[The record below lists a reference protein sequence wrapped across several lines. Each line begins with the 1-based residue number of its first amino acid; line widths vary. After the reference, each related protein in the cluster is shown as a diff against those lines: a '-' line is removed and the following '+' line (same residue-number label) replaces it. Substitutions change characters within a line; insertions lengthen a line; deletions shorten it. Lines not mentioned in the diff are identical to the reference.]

1 MPLHLFAGYGI
12 ELEYMVVRRDTL
24 DVYPAA
30 DEVFRRVTGSY
41 SGEHEDGA
49 IGWSNELALH
59 VIELKTNGPASSLDG
74 LAPRFHESLGKI
86 NATLSEIDARLMPT
100 AMHPWMDPHTE
111 ARLWPHDYNAVYQAF
126 NQIFDCRG
134 HGWSNLQSM
143 HINLPFSGDEEF
155 GRLHAAI
162 RFILPLLPALAASS
176 PIVEGK
182 ATGLADNRLEFY
194 RFNCRNVPSV
204 TGRVIPEKVYSKG
217 SYEGVL
223 LQKLYHDIAP
233 HDPDRILREEWLNAR
248 GAIARFDRDAIEIRV
263 IDIQECPAADLA
275 IARLVAE
282 TLRGLTEERW
292 GSLDDLME
300 WDVDP
305 LADQFER
312 ALREGE
318 HTVVADQDYLRAL
331 GMTAK
336 SATASE
342 VWAHLA
348 EATGLADDRSLRTII
363 DQGTLSSRIVR
374 RVGTS
379 PDRQRLRDV
388 YAELCDCLD
397 ANRMF
402 EG

>member
-1 MPLHLFAGYGI
+1 MTLHLFAGYGI

-41 SGEHEDGA
+41 SGEHEDGTIA
-49 IGWSNELALH
+49 WSNELALH
-59 VIELKTNGPASSLDG
+59 VIELKTNGPAATLEG
-74 LAPRFHESLGKI
+74 LASQFHESLGKI
-86 NATLSEIDARLMPT
+86 ESTLAEIDARLMPT

-182 ATGLADNRLEFY
+182 PTGFADNRLEFY

-204 TGRVIPEKVYSKG
+204 SGRVIPEKVYSKG

-223 LQKLYHDIAP
+223 LQQLYHDIAP

-263 IDIQECPAADLA
+263 IDIQECPSADLA

-305 LADQFER
+305 LADLFER
-312 ALREGE
+312 TLREGE
-318 HTVVADQDYLRAL
+318 RTVVENHEYLRSL
-331 GMTAK
+331 GMSVN

-348 EATGLADDRSLRTII
+348 DATGLADDPSLRTII

-374 RVGTS
+374 RAGAS
-379 PDRQRLRDV
+379 PDRHRLRDV
-388 YAELCDCLD
+388 YAKLCDCLD

>member
-1 MPLHLFAGYGI
+1 MSLHLFDGYGI

-30 DEVFRRVTGSY
+30 DEVFRLVTGSY

-49 IGWSNELALH
+49 IAWSNELALH
-59 VIELKTNGPASSLDG
+59 VIELKTNGPAGTLDG
-74 LAPRFHESLGKI
+74 LASSFHRSLAKI
-86 NATLSEIDARLMPT
+86 AETLSGIDARLMPT

-143 HINLPFSGDEEF
+143 HINLPFTGDEEF

-162 RFILPLLPALAASS
+162 RFILPLLPSLASSS

-182 ATGLADNRLEFY
+182 ATGLADSRLEFY

-282 TLRGLTEERW
+282 TLRGLTNETW
-292 GSLDDLME
+292 GSIETLME

-305 LADQFER
+305 LADMFEA

-318 HTVVADQDYLRAL
+318 NAMIENESYLRAI
-331 GMTAK
+331 GFNGE
-336 SATASE
+336 SASARE
-342 VWAHLA
+342 VWAHLV
-348 EATGLADDRSLRTII
+348 EETGLSDDPSLRTIL
-363 DQGTLSSRIVR
+363 DEGTLSSRIVR
-374 RVGTS
+374 HTGTS
-379 PDRQRLRDV
+379 PTKHQLRDV

-402 EG
+402 S

>member
-1 MPLHLFAGYGI
+1 MALHLFEGYGI

-24 DVYPAA
+24 DVFPAA
-30 DEVFRRVTGSY
+30 DEVFRLVTGSY
-41 SGEHEDGA
+41 SGDHEDGA

-74 LAPRFHESLGKI
+74 LAAEFHRSLGKI
-86 NATLSEIDARLMPT
+86 RETLSGIDARLMPT

-176 PIVEGK
+176 PIVEGR

-194 RFNCRNVPSV
+194 RFNCRNVPAV

-233 HDPDRILREEWLNAR
+233 HDPDHILREEWLNAR

-263 IDIQECPAADLA
+263 IDIQECPAADIA

-282 TLRGLTEERW
+282 SLRGLTDEKW
-292 GSLDDLME
+292 GSIDALME

-305 LADQFER
+305 LADMFETS
-312 ALREGE
+312 LREGE
-318 HTVVADQDYLRAL
+318 STTIESEVYLRAI
-331 GMTAK
+331 GM
-336 SATASE
+336 SAERASARE
-342 VWAHLA
+342 VWIHLA
-348 EATGLADDRSLRTII
+348 EEAGLAKDPALRTIL
-363 DQGTLSSRIVR
+363 DEGTLSSRIVR
-374 RVGTS
+374 RTGTS
-379 PDRQRLRDV
+379 PTKHLLRDV
-388 YAELCDCLD
+388 YTELCDCLD

-402 EG
+402 S